1 MSENRDNRRKEGHK
15 YRSKGHSSPSRYRD
29 IVREAKKGRRDIQA
43 LINEAGALDDPYY
56 SALALFAL
64 SSHPSLKIEKARLLA
79 SGAIKKAGMEK
90 RGWRKAELLTE
101 LTRKI
106 PHWREGNQKKEA
118 QRARAGFYRRIEALI
133 LEMPEGKG
141 LSDAVE
147 GAAPAMPT
155 AFLPEL
161 LKLSLMNRGYELQD
175 GKAVL
180 RAWVA
185 RGVKENKPI
194 PVREIISILRS
205 TKKPEMEARLLGYLH
220 LQMKRA
226 RLEYREMPFR
236 FALEGA
242 QRIQRPEERLDAL
255 RYLSTIAMTSN
266 ELEGI
271 VSAARRF
278 KAPEMTARTLGTA
291 AGRADKSGLSSQAQK
306 WLIEGLNL
314 SKKILNPEERAVVRQ
329 NIAMGLAR
337 AGLMSMAEQA
347 FLSALSDSE
356 EVSNRKKGEAI
367 AERIR
372 GAMRKL
378 GIHTEVSE
386 DIEPK
391 VESKAKVERESEIG
405 KVTEDK
411 REVGV
416 EGKAKVGRESEVGK
430 ETKDK
435 RVVRVESKAKAGRKL
450 EVESKEGE
458 EGKEKEKSM
467 TVEGTEPK
475 SKTGDE
481 NRHVLALYDA
491 YEGGLKPAH
500 FRAVARA
507 APLCF
512 AFGLDLALVG
522 FPTGDLNRIVEET
535 INETNI
541 GRGGRILKNLVTE
554 GRVYLIPADKK
565 NPPENWPGIPVATTS
580 HPDPEKRFTLE
591 KLTGKKRKERL
602 CLVMGLGKR
611 GLPPSLLKSV
621 PHHLELTGKNVPL
634 ETCTVMGIIAER
646 LREITEKKRTE

>member
-1 MSENRDNRRKEGHK
+1 MSENRDNRRKEERK
-15 YRSKGHSSPSRYRD
+15 YRNKGHSSPSRYRD
-29 IVREAKKGRRDIQA
+29 IVREAKKGSRDIQA

-64 SSHPSLKIEKARLLA
+64 SSHPSLEIEKARLLA

-147 GAAPAMPT
+147 GAAPAMPA
-155 AFLPEL
+155 AFFPEL

-185 RGVKENKPI
+185 RAVKENKTIPI
-194 PVREIISILRS
+194 REIISILRS

-220 LQMKRA
+220 LQIKRA
-226 RLEYREMPFR
+226 GLEYRVMPFR
-236 FALEGA
+236 FALESA
-242 QRIQRPEERLDAL
+242 QGIQRPEERLDAL
-255 RYLSTIAMTSN
+255 RYLSTIAMMSK

-291 AGRADKSGLSSQAQK
+291 AGRADKLALSSHAQK
-306 WLIEGLNL
+306 WLIEGLNI
-314 SKKILNPEERAVVRQ
+314 SKKILNLEERAVVRQ

-337 AGLMSMAEQA
+337 AGLMSMAKQA

-356 EVSNRKKGEAI
+356 KVNNRKKGDAI

-386 DIEPK
+386 DREAKEEREIRMEREANEK
-391 VESKAKVERESEIG
+391 GEVGVESKARVEREPEMERET
-405 KVTEDK
+405 KEK
-411 REVGV
+411 REG
-416 EGKAKVGRESEVGK
+416 
-430 ETKDK
+430 
-435 RVVRVESKAKAGRKL
+435 RVESKEKVGK
-450 EVESKEGE
+450 ESEGKSKESKEG
-458 EGKEKEKSM
+458 KEREKRM
-467 TVEGTEPK
+467 TVERTGLE

-522 FPTGDLNRIVEET
+522 FPTSDLNRIVEEI

-541 GRGGRILKNLVTE
+541 GKGGRVLKNLVSE

-565 NPPENWPGIPVATTS
+565 NPPKNWPGIPVATTS
-580 HPDPEKRFTLE
+580 HPDPEKCLTLE

-602 CLVMGLGKR
+602 CLVMGIGKR
-611 GLPPSLLKSV
+611 GLPPSLLKSA

-646 LREITEKKRTE
+646 LRGITEKKRTE